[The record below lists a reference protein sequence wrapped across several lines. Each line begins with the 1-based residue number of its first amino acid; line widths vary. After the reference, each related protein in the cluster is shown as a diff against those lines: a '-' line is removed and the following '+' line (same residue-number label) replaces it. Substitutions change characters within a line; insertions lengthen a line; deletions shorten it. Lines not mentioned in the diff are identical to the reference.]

1 MPNNR
6 PKFAAALST
15 LADTTAAI
23 REVTAAIKN
32 KLEGP
37 ADLALVFVSLHHAS
51 EFSDLPHRI
60 CDELQIENLLGCTG
74 EAIVGGGREIE
85 NQPAI
90 SLWAA
95 ELPSAKIDTLHLNFE
110 RTPEGGTFTGWPDDL
125 ADEWPP
131 GTALVVLGEPFSF
144 PADALLERLND
155 DRPGVPVMGG
165 MASGAHQPGEHRLFL
180 GRQELIQGAV
190 AAVIRGGVSV
200 RWVVSQGCRPIG
212 RPYVITKAERNI
224 IHQLGGQ
231 PPLALL
237 QEIYETLSPAE
248 KRSMEQGVH
257 VGRVT
262 DEYKRAFARGDFL
275 VRNVIGVDK
284 DSGAIAIGDFV
295 RPGQTVQFH
304 LRDAASADED
314 LRELLSAAREKPAG
328 QLRPEAALLFTCNG
342 RGTRLFDQP
351 HHDAAAIKAT
361 LGDVPTAGFF
371 AAGELGP
378 IGQKNFLHG
387 FTASIALFETP

>member
-1 MPNNR
+1 
-6 PKFAAALST
+6 
-15 LADTTAAI
+15 
-23 REVTAAIKN
+23 
-32 KLEGP
+32 
-37 ADLALVFVSLHHAS
+37 
-51 EFSDLPHRI
+51 
-60 CDELQIENLLGCTG
+60 
-74 EAIVGGGREIE
+74 
-85 NQPAI
+85 
-90 SLWAA
+90 
-95 ELPSAKIDTLHLNFE
+95 
-110 RTPEGGTFTGWPDDL
+110 
-125 ADEWPP
+125 
-131 GTALVVLGEPFSF
+131 
-144 PADALLERLND
+144 LERLND

-275 VRNVIGVDK
+275 VRNVIGVDR

-314 LRELLSAAREKPAG
+314 LRELLMAARDKSSG
-328 QLRPEAALLFTCNG
+328 QSRPEAALLFTCNG

-351 HHDAAAIKAT
+351 HHDAATIKAT
-361 LGDVPTAGFF
+361 LGDLPTAGFF

-387 FTASIALFETP
+387 FTASIALFQTP